1 MMHDTPHL
9 SIPASIR
16 LMKTNM
22 SMEKKFPMADGKMKI
37 FSNFIIIEI
46 LAFVST
52 PPYLTM
58 ICEGSFQV
66 GQECYD

>member
-1 MMHDTPHL
+1 
-9 SIPASIR
+9 
-16 LMKTNM
+16 
-22 SMEKKFPMADGKMKI
+22 MADGKMKI

-52 PPYLTM
+52 PPYRTK

-66 GQECYD
+66 GQECYELIQNLKTFSAYMRFNLSWVTVLKSR